1 MRKNSDDFSINDAM
15 KLAQSPAGKQL
26 FTQLQAQNAA
36 ALEQAMAQ
44 AANGDYEKVKLTMSA
59 LLKDPAIE
67 ALLRQMGG

>member
-15 KLAQSPAGKQL
+15 KLAQTPAGKQL
-26 FTQLQAQNAA
+26 FAQLQAQNAA

-59 LLKDPAIE
+59 LLKDPTIQ